1 MKPLLSTRNSWE
13 LSGKKMSKHWLC
25 GGGGGVWG
33 VWNERIPAVPQKW
46 AYLPLFP

>member
-1 MKPLLSTRNSWE
+1 MKPSLSTRNSWE
-13 LSGKKMSKHWLC
+13 LSGKKNVQALALW
-25 GGGGGVWG
+25 GGGGGWG

>member
-1 MKPLLSTRNSWE
+1 MKPSLSTRNSWE
-13 LSGKKMSKHWLC
+13 LSCKKMSKHWLC
-25 GGGGGVWG
+25 GGWG